1 MRITAQSKRLFSGL
15 VAGSLMLG
23 IMAPSGYAEELPPQ
37 TPQASSE
44 LVTLLEEATGP
55 LAEPG
60 REPVTAAVYAAPAT
74 AGSLLITELVPDTK
88 NLNGADGYEFVEVY
102 NNTDEPV
109 NFKDYYFFYNDTNNW
124 TYAGDAVIPARGSIV
139 FWIMNGSNQEAAEAQ
154 FNANFNPQLPLQ
166 EGVNL
171 FRINGGGGMANG
183 SPRNLQ
189 IKSKDGDALIISVSY
204 TKEQV
209 KENNGIVYQYPASGG
224 TAMVLMPEAGT
235 IPATP
240 GTVMPGQIAAPEPG
254 TGEPEIVHSPQT
266 SVDPAD
272 LVIHA
277 SVANLQNA
285 EGEALPAV
293 ELLYRSPSQQR
304 DTVMTMSA
312 SSPGE
317 YSAVIPAAAFEEP
330 ELNYSIRVKNV
341 TEAYSVNVNLP
352 QFDSQAVPPLLV
364 TELLPNSANVA
375 GTSSDAFEFI
385 EVYNNTDQP
394 VDFKN
399 YKIYYRYPDKGPVAD
414 VKWPSTRE
422 SFIIPAQQSVVFWII
437 NSANATYTAGDF
449 NKAFNTSLVEGT
461 NLFLIKSDGMANSG
475 RRAVVIKS
483 NTEKEISSAYYDAD
497 TLYNGGTKG
506 DETKESRAL
515 QYKYPVNGA
524 GKMLKI
530 SSGTALPSPGSAD
543 VLQVPE
549 TPVHVVPDTE
559 EPTINDLT
567 GITEIEQSGSLDLK
581 AFADDN
587 KEITSVEVRVASDR
601 QPDYVSHNLAQDY
614 NDSLYHFKLSSA
626 DLIGRQEISYYF
638 VATDGTYEV
647 KSPVT
652 KVKITG
658 GPDQSAL
665 RLNIKDG
672 ALLQG
677 TVTVKGTSASAAAD
691 ELTLSIDS
699 KETDSKQAYNALE
712 NDAYFVFDAKNVDY
726 YFKNGITMGPEELGD
741 KSILYTFM
749 DPITSYTTLSFPISA
764 SALKAGTDNVI
775 YIRAGSKSSPF
786 DPRPEENKDDFEV
799 KNIRLLLADGTE
811 IWDPAYS
818 ERDKE
823 IKMGDSAGKHPS
835 IGFQF
840 NLSQELLRSKAYEWN
855 TTGVPDGPHTLSLNL
870 GKEKV
875 DSAVIVDNT
884 PPSIK
889 ATVEEGES
897 YRGSF
902 QIDADI
908 QDKYAGVDKV
918 SVTMDDA
925 AIELP
930 YTASSGKMS
939 GGSHRL
945 SITAADKAGNKAEK
959 VITFNVPEENPL
971 APQLVA
977 PGNGAGDAG
986 VNPNLTVKV
995 EDPTGDKL
1003 DVTYYR
1009 GFKYDGNHPEQG
1021 FSGFKNAS
1029 DTEPPKQP
1037 VPAGEQALSGEE
1049 YSWVSEVDGNYLIN
1063 DAVEQFPYQRYEIKL
1078 DESVKETDRV
1088 DVEWQGGSLPGRKVS
1103 LYAWSPE
1110 GRNWVLLDH
1119 RIAGAEDFQLKATVA
1134 AGDYKVDGEILVMV
1148 QDEIAAE
1155 PAAAAT
1161 VTEDTYDFSFVWM
1174 SDTQYYSQSYP
1185 YIYRKNVQWI
1195 ADNKDNLNLKYV
1207 IHTGD
1212 VVDKSYQEYQWEE
1225 ADMNMKVLE
1234 NAGIPYGVL
1243 AGNHDVGHQTGD
1255 YTKFREYFGDWRFK
1269 NLPTFG
1275 GSYEN
1280 YRGHYDLVSA
1290 NGNDFIIVYMG
1301 WGLADKEIE
1310 WMNEVVARYPER
1322 KAILALHEYLLVSN
1336 NRAPIADEIF
1346 EKVVKPN
1353 KNVIAAL
1360 SGHYHDAELK
1370 VDQLDDDGDGV
1381 ADRNVYQMLADYQG
1395 AAEGGLGYIRL
1406 LQFDTASNQL
1416 HVKTYSPY
1424 LNDYN
1429 YYDENEFPG
1438 KDEFTLDLNLQP
1450 VTKRVATDYIGVK
1463 VYSGQE
1469 IARKSAVE
1477 SGSEVSAVWKGLKP
1491 DSYYQWYTKVE
1502 DGNTGSIMSDIWGFY
1517 TGKAAVTPT
1526 PVPTPTP
1533 TPTTTPTPTPTP
1545 TTGPTPEITPAPTSP
1560 ASVPGG
1566 IPAATASPAP
1576 TASAAAAAKGGI
1588 LLGKG
1593 SDGTYTADL
1602 AAFQSMI
1609 RESEDG
1615 AVTIILSGEGT
1626 NQEPVQL
1633 ALDAAGV
1640 KQAVESNKALKIRAT
1655 GMELTV
1661 PAASLPEIPAGSEQ
1675 LLLSLNTAMTSELQQ
1690 TIQNSS
1696 SSLTGI
1702 GQPKAVITL
1711 ELRTSA
1717 GGTATAVH
1725 QLKGSVTVTLTLSQ
1739 EQLAALDAD
1748 YAGVYYVDGSSLQ
1761 YLGGDFV
1768 NNKVSFTTDHFSTFA
1783 VMEYRKL
1790 FSDVSGSWAEP
1801 FITKLAAKHMI
1812 TGVDESRYQP
1822 QASVTRADFAVLAIR
1837 AMGLAGT
1844 AQTSSF
1850 ADVPAGAY
1858 YTSALEKAAEL
1869 GFMEG
1874 SGGRF
1879 RPADTITREEAALV
1893 LSRMLQYNNKL
1904 QSPASAAAVNFT
1916 DIGSI
1921 SPWAKQAVS
1930 DLQSMGLITG
1940 KGGNSFDPR
1949 GKVTRAETAKLIY
1962 GLLTI

>member
-1 MRITAQSKRLFSGL
+1 MRISAQNSKRLLSGL
-15 VAGSLMLG
+15 VAGSMLLG
-23 IMAPSGYAEELPPQ
+23 GAAPVGYAEELPEQ
-37 TPQASSE
+37 TPQTSSE
-44 LVTLLEEATGP
+44 LLTLLTEGAQP

-60 REPVTAAVYAAPAT
+60 KESVTAAVYAAPAKP
-74 AGSLLITELVPDTK
+74 GSLLITELVPDTK
-88 NLNGADGYEFVEVY
+88 NLNSADGYEFVEVY

-109 NFKDYYFFYNDTNNW
+109 NFKDYYFFYNDVNNW
-124 TYAGDAVIPARGSIV
+124 TYAEDAVIPARGSIV
-139 FWIMNGSNQEAAEAQ
+139 FWIMNGSNQEATAAQ
-154 FNANFNPQLPLQ
+154 FNANFNLQVPLE

-204 TKEQV
+204 AKEHV

-224 TAMVLMPEAGT
+224 TAMTLMPESGT

-240 GTVMPGQIAAPEPG
+240 GSVMPGQITAPGPAAEEPAIIH
-254 TGEPEIVHSPQT
+254 TPQAA
-266 SVDPAD
+266 VDPAD
-272 LVIHA
+272 LAVNA
-277 SVANLQNA
+277 SVANLQT
-285 EGEALPAV
+285 EGGVLPAV
-293 ELLYRSPSQQR
+293 ELLYRSPSQLR
-304 DTVMTMSA
+304 DTVITMTRTSA
-312 SSPGE
+312 GE
-317 YSAVIPAAAFEEP
+317 YSAVIPAAALEEP

-341 TEAYSVNVNLP
+341 TETYSVHVNLP
-352 QFDSQAVPPLLV
+352 EFDSQAVPPLLV

-375 GTSSDAFEFI
+375 GTNTDAFEFI
-385 EVYNNTDQP
+385 EIYNNTDQP

-399 YKIYYRYPDKGPVAD
+399 YKIYYRYPDKGPEAD

-422 SFIIPAQQSVVFWII
+422 SIVIPAQQSVVFWVI
-437 NSANATYTAGDF
+437 NSANAAYTADDF
-449 NKAFNTSLVEGT
+449 NQAFNTSLVEGT

-497 TLYNGGTKG
+497 TLYNGGSKG
-506 DETKESRAL
+506 DETKENRAL

-530 SSGTALPSPGSAD
+530 SSGSALPSPGIAD
-543 VLQVPE
+543 VQQVPA
-549 TPVHVVPDTE
+549 TPVQVVPDTE
-559 EPTINDLT
+559 EPVVTDLT
-567 GITEIEQSGSLDLK
+567 AVTEIAQSESLDLK

-587 KEITSVEVRVASDR
+587 RGITSLEVRVASDKH
-601 QPDYVSHNLAQDY
+601 PEYVSHNLAQDY
-614 NDSLYHFKLSSA
+614 NDSLYHFKLPSA

-647 KSPVT
+647 QSPVT
-652 KVKITG
+652 KVKVTG
-658 GPDQSAL
+658 GPDRSPL
-665 RLNIKDG
+665 RLNIKEG

-677 TVTVKGTSASAAAD
+677 TVTVKGTSATAAAD
-691 ELTLSIDS
+691 ELSLSIDS
-699 KETDSKQAYNALE
+699 KKTEDNLTYNTLE
-712 NDAYFVFDAKNVDY
+712 NDAYFVFDAKNVNY

-741 KSILYTFM
+741 ESILYTFM
-749 DPITSYTTLSFPISA
+749 DPITSYTTLTFPIAA
-764 SALKAGTDNVI
+764 SALKAGKDNVI

-799 KNIRLLLADGTE
+799 KNIRLLQADGTE

-823 IKMGDSAGKHPS
+823 IKMGDTPGRFPS

-840 NLSQELLRSKAYEWN
+840 DLSQELLRSKAYEWN

-870 GKEKV
+870 GNETV
-875 DSAVIVDNT
+875 ESEVTVDNT
-884 PPSIK
+884 PPTIK
-889 ATVEEGES
+889 TTVEEGQS

-902 QIDADI
+902 EIDADI
-908 QDKYAGVDKV
+908 QDVYAGVDQVEVKL
-918 SVTMDDA
+918 DGA

-930 YTASSGKMS
+930 YATSSGELS
-939 GGSHRL
+939 GGDHRL

-977 PGNGAGDAG
+977 PGEGTGGTG
-986 VNPNLTVKV
+986 VNPNLTVRV

-1003 DVTYYR
+1003 NVTYYQ
-1009 GFKYDGNHPEQG
+1009 GFKYDGNHPEQD

-1037 VPAGEQALSGEE
+1037 VPAGEEALSSEE
-1049 YSWVSEVDGNYLIN
+1049 YSKVSAVDGDYLIN
-1063 DAVEQFPYQRYEIKL
+1063 DAVEQFPYQRYEIDL
-1078 DESVKETDRV
+1078 DESVKKTDRV

-1103 LYAWSPE
+1103 LYAWSPK
-1110 GRNWVLLDH
+1110 GGNWVLLDH
-1119 RIAGAEDFQLKATVA
+1119 RIAGEEDFQLKATVT
-1134 AGDYKVDGEILVMV
+1134 AGAYEADGRISVMV
-1148 QDEIAAE
+1148 QDEIAAAV
-1155 PAAAAT
+1155 PAPEVPAT
-1161 VTEDTYDFSFVWM
+1161 VTGDTYDFSFVWM

-1185 YIYRKNVQWI
+1185 HIYQKNVKWI
-1195 ADNKDNLNLKYV
+1195 ADNKDSLNLKYV

-1212 VVDKSYQEYQWEE
+1212 VVDKSYQEYQWKE
-1225 ADMNMKVLE
+1225 ADRNMKVLE
-1234 NAGIPYGVL
+1234 DAGIPYGVL

-1255 YTKFREYFGDWRFK
+1255 YAKFWEYFGDWRFK

-1280 YRGHYDLVSA
+1280 NRGHYDLVSA

-1301 WGLADKEIE
+1301 WGLADKEID

-1370 VDQLDDDGDGV
+1370 VDPLDDDGDGV
-1381 ADRNVYQMLADYQG
+1381 PDRNVYQMLADYQG
-1395 AAEGGLGYIRL
+1395 AEEGGLGYIRL

-1424 LNDYN
+1424 LDDYN
-1429 YYDENEFPG
+1429 FYDQNEHPG

-1463 VYSGQE
+1463 VYSDQE
-1469 IARKSAVE
+1469 IAVKTAVE
-1477 SGSEVSAVWKGLKP
+1477 SGSEVSAVWNNLQP

-1502 DGNTGSIMSDIWGFY
+1502 DGSTGSVLSDIWGFY
-1517 TGKAAVTPT
+1517 TGKAEVTPA
-1526 PVPTPTP
+1526 PS
-1533 TPTTTPTPTPTP
+1533 
-1545 TTGPTPEITPAPTSP
+1545 PEATPAPTSP
-1560 ASVPGG
+1560 AGG
-1566 IPAATASPAP
+1566 SGGVPAATATPAP
-1576 TASAAAAAKGGI
+1576 TASPAAVKGSI
-1588 LLGKG
+1588 QLGKG
-1593 SDGTYTADL
+1593 SDGKYTADL
-1602 AAFQSMI
+1602 AAFQAMI
-1609 RESEDG
+1609 QGSENG
-1615 AVTIILSGEGT
+1615 AVTIIVDGES
-1626 NQEPVQL
+1626 NAQEPVQL

-1640 KQAVESNKALKIRAT
+1640 KQAVESNKALTIRAS
-1655 GMELTV
+1655 GMELTL
-1661 PAASLPEIPAGSEQ
+1661 PAASMPEIPAGSGQ
-1675 LLLSLNTAMTSELQQ
+1675 LLLSLDTALTKALQQ

-1696 SSLTGI
+1696 RSLAGI
-1702 GQPKAVITL
+1702 SGPKAAITL
-1711 ELRTSA
+1711 EFRTSV
-1717 GGTATAVH
+1717 GGTETAVH
-1725 QLKGSVTVTLTLSQ
+1725 QLKGGVTVTLKLTE
-1739 EQLAALDAD
+1739 EQLAALDTD
-1748 YAGVYYVDGSSLQ
+1748 YAGVYYVDGNSLQ
-1761 YLGGDFV
+1761 YMGGKFD
-1768 NNKVSFTTDHFSTFA
+1768 NNTVSFTTDHFSTFA
-1783 VMEYRKL
+1783 VMEYRKS
-1790 FSDVSGSWAEP
+1790 FSDVKGSWAEP
-1801 FITKLAAKHMI
+1801 FITKLAAKHII

-1837 AMGLAGT
+1837 ALGLTGT

-1874 SGGRF
+1874 NGGRF

-1904 QSPASAAAVNFT
+1904 QPVSSDAAVNFT
-1916 DIGSI
+1916 DMASI
-1921 SPWAKQAVS
+1921 SPWAKQAVN
-1930 DLQSMGLITG
+1930 DLQSMGLISG

-1962 GLLTI
+1962 GLLNN

>member
-1 MRITAQSKRLFSGL
+1 MRIAAQSSKRLLSGL
-15 VAGSLMLG
+15 VAGSMLLG
-23 IMAPSGYAEELPPQ
+23 GAAPVGYAEELPVQ
-37 TPQASSE
+37 TPPTSSE
-44 LVTLLEEATGP
+44 LVTLLTEGAQP

-60 REPVTAAVYAAPAT
+60 KESVTAAVYAAPAKPG
-74 AGSLLITELVPDTK
+74 ALLITELVPDTK
-88 NLNGADGYEFVEVY
+88 NLNSADGYEFVEVY

-109 NFKDYYFFYNDTNNW
+109 NFKDYYFFYNGQDTW
-124 TYAGDAVIPARGSIV
+124 TPAGDAVIPARGSIV
-139 FWIMNGSNQEAAEAQ
+139 FWIMNNANREATEEQ
-154 FNANFNPQLPLQ
+154 FNANFNPQVPLK

-183 SPRNLQ
+183 APRNLQ
-189 IKSKDGDALIISVSY
+189 IKSKAGDTLIISASY
-204 TKEQV
+204 DQGQV
-209 KENNGIVYQYPASGG
+209 KENNGIVFQSPAGGG
-224 TAMVLMPEAGT
+224 TSMVLMSEAGK
-235 IPATP
+235 IAATP
-240 GTVMPGQIAAPEPG
+240 GTVMPGQVAAAPEA
-254 TGEPEIVHSPQT
+254 EKPEIVHTPQA

-277 SVANLQNA
+277 SVTNLQSA
-285 EGEALPAV
+285 AGGALPAV
-293 ELLYRSPSQQR
+293 ELLYRSPSQLR
-304 DTVMTMSA
+304 DTVIAMTPSSA
-312 SSPGE
+312 GE

-341 TEAYSVNVNLP
+341 TESYSVQVHLP
-352 QFDSQAVPPLLV
+352 AFEYAAVPPLLV

-375 GTSSDAFEFI
+375 GTSTDAFEFI
-385 EVYNNTDQP
+385 EIYNNTDQP

-399 YKIYYRYPDKGPVAD
+399 YKIYYRYPDKGPSAD
-414 VKWPSTRE
+414 VKWPSTQE
-422 SFIIPAQQSVVFWII
+422 SFIIPAQQSVVFWVI
-437 NSANATYTAGDF
+437 NSANAAYTASDF
-449 NKAFNTSLVEGT
+449 NKAFDTNLVEGT
-461 NLFLIKSDGMANSG
+461 DLFLIKSDGMANSG

-497 TLYNGGTKG
+497 TLYNGGAKG
-506 DETKESRAL
+506 DETTENRAL

-530 SSGTALPSPGSAD
+530 SSGTAVPSPGSAEAA
-543 VLQVPE
+543 QIPA

-567 GITEIEQSGSLDLK
+567 GITEIEQSESLDLK

-587 KEITSVEVRVASDR
+587 KEITSVEVRVASDK
-601 QPDYVSHNLAQDY
+601 QPEYVSHNLAQDY

-626 DLIGRQEISYYF
+626 ALIGRQEISYYF
-638 VATDGTYEV
+638 VATDGTHEV
-647 KSPVT
+647 QSPVT

-658 GPDQSAL
+658 GPDRSAL

-677 TVTVKGTSASAAAD
+677 NVTIKGTSATAAAD

-699 KETDSKQAYNALE
+699 KETEGKLDYTALE

-764 SALKAGTDNVI
+764 EALKAGTDNVI

-840 NLSQELLRSKAYEWN
+840 NLSQELLRSKAFEWN
-855 TTGVPDGPHTLSLNL
+855 TAEVPDGPHTLSLNL
-870 GKEKV
+870 GKETV
-875 DSAVIVDNT
+875 ESAVTVDNT
-884 PPSIK
+884 PPTIK
-889 ATVEEGES
+889 ATVEEGQS

-902 QIDADI
+902 EIDADI
-908 QDKYAGVDKV
+908 QDVYAGVDQV
-918 SVTMDDA
+918 SVKLDDT

-930 YTASSGKMS
+930 YAASSGKMS

-945 SITAADKAGNKAEK
+945 SITAADKAGNKAEQ
-959 VITFNVPEENPL
+959 VITFDVPEENPL
-971 APQLVA
+971 APQLVS
-977 PGNGAGDAG
+977 PGNGADE
-986 VNPNLTVKV
+986 VSENPNLTVKV
-995 EDPTGDKL
+995 EDPTGDQL
-1003 DVTYYR
+1003 DVTYYQ
-1009 GFKYDGNHPEQG
+1009 GYKYDGNHPEQG

-1037 VPAGEQALSGEE
+1037 VPAGEQALSSEE
-1049 YSWVSEVDGNYLIN
+1049 YGKVSAVDGNYLIN

-1110 GRNWVLLDH
+1110 GQNWVLLDY
-1119 RIAGAEDFQLKATVA
+1119 RIAGEEDFQLKATVA
-1134 AGDYKVDGEILVMV
+1134 AGDYEMNDGISVMV

-1155 PAAAAT
+1155 PAAPAT

-1185 YIYRKNVQWI
+1185 YIYQKNVKWI
-1195 ADNKDNLNLKYV
+1195 ADNKDSLNLKYV

-1225 ADMNMKVLE
+1225 ADRNMKVLE
-1234 NAGIPYGVL
+1234 DADIPYGVL

-1255 YTKFREYFGDWRFK
+1255 YAKFWEYFGEWRFK

-1275 GSYEN
+1275 GTYEN
-1280 YRGHYDLVSA
+1280 NRGHYDLVSA
-1290 NGNDFIIVYMG
+1290 NGNDFIVVYMG

-1310 WMNEVVARYPER
+1310 WMNQVVAQYPER

-1370 VDQLDDDGDGV
+1370 VDPLDDDGDGI

-1395 AAEGGLGYIRL
+1395 AEEGGLGYIRL

-1463 VYSGQE
+1463 VYSDQA
-1469 IARKSAVE
+1469 IAHKSAVE
-1477 SGSEVSAVWKGLKP
+1477 SGSEVSAVWNNLNP

-1502 DGNTGSIMSDIWGFY
+1502 DGNSGSVLSDIWGFY

-1526 PVPTPTP
+1526 PIPEKTP
-1533 TPTTTPTPTPTP
+1533 
-1545 TTGPTPEITPAPTSP
+1545 GPAPEATPAPTSQ
-1560 ASVPGG
+1560 PGG
-1566 IPAATASPAP
+1566 FGGTPAATASPSP
-1576 TASAAAAAKGGI
+1576 SASAPAVKGSI
-1588 LLGKG
+1588 QLDKG
-1593 SDGTYTADL
+1593 SDGKYTADL
-1602 AAFQSMI
+1602 AAFQTMI
-1609 RESEDG
+1609 RESGNEG
-1615 AVTIILSGEGT
+1615 VTIIVNEEGT
-1626 NQEPVQL
+1626 NQEPITL

-1640 KQAVESNKALKIRAT
+1640 KQAAESNKALTIRAS
-1655 GMELTV
+1655 GMELTL
-1661 PAASLPEIPAGSEQ
+1661 PAASLPEIPSGSEQ
-1675 LLLSLNTAMTSELQQ
+1675 LLLSLDKVLTSSLQQ
-1690 TIQNSS
+1690 TIQNGSS
-1696 SSLTGI
+1696 SFAGMS
-1702 GQPKAVITL
+1702 QPKAVIAL
-1711 ELRTSA
+1711 KLRTSA
-1717 GGTATAVH
+1717 GGTETAVH
-1725 QLKGSVTVTLTLSQ
+1725 QLKGSLKVTLTLTR
-1739 EQLAALDAD
+1739 EQLAALDAE
-1748 YAGVYYVDGSSLQ
+1748 YAGVYYVDGNSLQ
-1761 YLGGDFV
+1761 YMGGEFA
-1768 NNKVSFTTDHFSTFA
+1768 NNTVSFTTDHFSTFA
-1783 VMEYRKL
+1783 VMEYRKS
-1790 FSDVSGSWAEP
+1790 FSDVKGSWAEP
-1801 FITKLAAKHMI
+1801 FISKLAAKHMI
-1812 TGVDESRYQP
+1812 TGVDENRYQP
-1822 QASVTRADFAVLAIR
+1822 QASVTRADFAVLATR
-1837 AMGLAGT
+1837 AMGLTGT
-1844 AQTSSF
+1844 AETSSF

-1858 YTSALEKAAEL
+1858 YTSSLEKAAEM

-1874 SGGRF
+1874 SGGSF
-1879 RPADTITREEAALV
+1879 RPKDTITREEAALV
-1893 LSRMLQYNNKL
+1893 LSRMLQYSHKL
-1904 QSPASAAAVNFT
+1904 QSPASAGSVNFT
-1916 DIGSI
+1916 DDGSI
-1921 SPWAKQAVS
+1921 SPWAKQAVI
-1930 DLQSMGLITG
+1930 DLQSMGLISG
-1940 KGGNSFDPR
+1940 KGGNSFDPH
-1949 GKVTRAETAKLIY
+1949 GKVTRAEIAKLIY
-1962 GLLTI
+1962 GLLNI